1 MKFYIIGDR
10 QTVLGFRLVGIEGT
24 DVEDREEALSA
35 LRTAVSKKD
44 VGIILITEKVAGK
57 MRDEVEAR
65 LYGMGFPLVLE
76 IPDASG
82 PSPDRPKIEELVRKA
97 IGISI

>member
-1 MKFYIIGDR
+1 MKFFVIGDE
-10 QTVLGFRLVGIEGT
+10 QTVLGFRLVGIEGA
-24 DVEDREEALSA
+24 VAAEREDALSTLEA
-35 LRTAVSKKD
+35 AVSRKD
-44 VGIILITEKVAGK
+44 IGIILVTEAIADR
-57 MRDEVEAR
+57 MRDEVDAR

-82 PSPDRPKIEELVRKA
+82 PSPQRPEIEDVVRKA

>member
-1 MKFYIIGDR
+1 MKFYAIGDR

-24 DVEDREEALSA
+24 VATEREPALEAL
-35 LRTAVSKKD
+35 RDAVQMKD
-44 VGIILITEKVAGK
+44 IGIVLITEAVASRI
-57 MRDEVEAR
+57 RDEVEAR

-82 PSPDRPKIEELVRKA
+82 PAEDRPEIDEIVRKA
-97 IGISI
+97 VGISI